1 MGVKDLKWYS
11 PFVFL
16 VGAILSFADPITDIL
31 TLVEFYRADHMT
43 WFGVGLTFVLLPCLA
58 FPLVFYK
65 LRIHE
70 SSPSL
75 SNWALVEF
83 YRANHKIW
91 FGVGLTFVL
100 LPCLAYPPMFYL
112 LRTSETS
119 PSDWARTA
127 LCALHPFSAAFA
139 RLEALLLTLKKWRY
153 EDEIDLYFK
162 DKAEDLFSY
171 IDLVVLF
178 EAVLE
183 CAPQFIIQ
191 LYAIS
196 VQEEPAAII
205 QIISLPISFLT
216 LVWAFTATDKISL
229 IENKIIPSSSDLNVK
244 HQLALYVTN
253 LLLLSSRLFAIC
265 YFTVS
270 YKWWVIGVLMVHCC
284 VMVIATVIQHRDKV
298 CCNASK
304 VFVTL
309 LFMGIHSLRDD
320 FTHITIRVD
329 VNGVNRNVYFS
340 HILFVLENFFMILM
354 FYFTYHP
361 NAWYSLTVTVCV
373 CVFSVLGSTMRIC
386 LFRWLSSRPAGRL
399 SSRDDNSNVN
409 TCAVKYY
416 VSSV

>member
-1 MGVKDLKWYS
+1 M
-11 PFVFL
+11 FL
-16 VGAILSFADPITDIL
+16 VGAMLSFADPITDIL
-31 TLVEFYRADHMT
+31 TLVEFYRANHKV

-58 FPLVFYK
+58 FPVVFY
-65 LRIHE
+65 LSRTSRSHL
-70 SSPSL
+70 SPS
-75 SNWALVEF
+75 
-83 YRANHKIW
+83 
-91 FGVGLTFVL
+91 T
-100 LPCLAYPPMFYL
+100 
-112 LRTSETS
+112 
-119 PSDWARTA
+119 WARTA
-127 LCALHPFSAAFA
+127 LCALHTFSAAFA
-139 RLEALLLTLKKWRY
+139 RLEALLLSLKKWRY

-216 LVWAFTATDKISL
+216 LAWAFTATDKMSL
-229 IENKIIPSSSDLNVK
+229 VANHIMPSSSYLNVK
-244 HQLALYVTN
+244 HQLVLYATH

-270 YKWWVIGVLMVHCC
+270 YKWWVIGVLNVHCC
-284 VMVIATVIQHRDKV
+284 VMVIATVIQHTDKV

-309 LFMGIHSLRDD
+309 LRMGIHSLRDD

-361 NAWYSLTVTVCV
+361 NAWYSLPVTVCV

-386 LFRWLSSRPAGRL
+386 LFRWLSKRPAEQL
-399 SSRDDNSNVN
+399 SSCDDSSNVN
-409 TCAVKYY
+409 ASVEKCYE
-416 VSSV
+416 SSV

>member
-16 VGAILSFADPITDIL
+16 IGAILSFADPITDIL

-75 SNWALVEF
+75 SNWA
-83 YRANHKIW
+83 
-91 FGVGLTFVL
+91 
-100 LPCLAYPPMFYL
+100 
-112 LRTSETS
+112 
-119 PSDWARTA
+119 RTA

-139 RLEALLLTLKKWRY
+139 RLEAFLLCLKKWRY
-153 EDEIDLYFK
+153 EDEIDLHINQK
-162 DKAEDLFSY
+162 DECVLRHHDLA
-171 IDLVVLF
+171 VLF

-191 LYAIS
+191 VYAIS

-216 LVWAFTATDKISL
+216 LAWAFTATDKMSL
-229 IENKIIPSSSDLNVK
+229 VENNIIQSSSYLNVK
-244 HQLALYVTN
+244 HQLALYATH

-284 VMVIATVIQHRDKV
+284 VMVIATVIQNRDKV
-298 CCNASK
+298 NCDASH
-304 VFVTL
+304 VLFTL

-320 FTHITIRVD
+320 FTNITIGAD
-329 VNGVNRNVYFS
+329 VNRVIRNVYFS

-354 FYFTYHP
+354 FYFTNHS
-361 NAWYSLTVTVCV
+361 NAWYSLPVTVCV

-386 LFRWLSSRPAGRL
+386 LLRWLSKRPVERL
-399 SSRDDNSNVN
+399 SGGDDQSNMN
-409 TCAVKYY
+409 TCV
-416 VSSV
+416 

>member
-1 MGVKDLKWYS
+1 MEEEDFKWYS
-11 PFVFL
+11 PFVLL

-58 FPLVFYK
+58 FPVAY
-65 LRIHE
+65 RGIRVIE
-70 SSPSL
+70 RSL
-75 SNWALVEF
+75 SQ
-83 YRANHKIW
+83 
-91 FGVGLTFVL
+91 
-100 LPCLAYPPMFYL
+100 
-112 LRTSETS
+112 
-119 PSDWARTA
+119 WARTA

-139 RLEALLLTLKKWRY
+139 RLEALLLSLKKWRY

-162 DKAEDLFSY
+162 NKAEDLFSY

-216 LVWAFTATDKISL
+216 LAWAFTATDKMVL
-229 IENKIIPSSSDLNVK
+229 AKCEIIPSSGAMKVK
-244 HQLALYVTN
+244 HQLALYATH

-270 YKWWVIGVLMVHCC
+270 YKWWVIGV
-284 VMVIATVIQHRDKV
+284 VMFHSCAVLIATVIQNRDEV
-298 CCNASK
+298 DCDASN
-304 VFVTL
+304 VLFIL
-309 LFMGIHSLRDD
+309 FFMGIHSLRDD
-320 FTHITIRVD
+320 FVEYSIKLEIT
-329 VNGVNRNVYFS
+329 GLTMGMYLS
-340 HILFVLENFFMILM
+340 HILFVLENFFMILT
-354 FYFTYHP
+354 FYFTYNP
-361 NAWYSLTVTVCV
+361 NAWYSLPVTVSV

-386 LFRWLSSRPAGRL
+386 LFRWLSRRPAGQL
-399 SSRDDNSNVN
+399 SGRDDSSNVN
-409 TCAVKYY
+409 TDH

>member
-1 MGVKDLKWYS
+1 MEEKDLKWYS
-11 PFVFL
+11 PFVFFAG
-16 VGAILSFADPITDIL
+16 VILSFADPITDIL
-31 TLVEFYRADHMT
+31 TLVEFYRAD
-43 WFGVGLTFVLLPCLA
+43 
-58 FPLVFYK
+58 
-65 LRIHE
+65 
-70 SSPSL
+70 
-75 SNWALVEF
+75 
-83 YRANHKIW
+83 HKIW

-139 RLEALLLTLKKWRY
+139 RLEAFLLSLKKWRY
-153 EDEIDLYFK
+153 EDEIDLHFK
-162 DKAEDLFSY
+162 DKVGDVLSY
-171 IDLVVLF
+171 IDVVLIF

-216 LVWAFTATDKISL
+216 LAWAFTATDKRSL
-229 IENKIIPSSSDLNVK
+229 VANEIMPSSSYLNVK
-244 HQLALYVTN
+244 HQLALYVIH

-270 YKWWVIGVLMVHCC
+270 YKWWVIGVLIVHCC
-284 VMVIATVIQHRDKV
+284 VMVIAAVIQNKDED
-298 CCNASK
+298 CCDATN
-304 VFVTL
+304 VFFTL

-320 FTHITIRVD
+320 FTYIMIGAD
-329 VNGVNRNVYFS
+329 VNGVIRNVYFS

-354 FYFTYHP
+354 FYFTYHS
-361 NAWYSLTVTVCV
+361 NAWYFLPVTVCV

-386 LFRWLSSRPAGRL
+386 ILRWLSRRPAEQL
-399 SSRDDNSNVN
+399 SSRDDSSNMN
-409 TCAVKYY
+409 TCVEICY

>member
-1 MGVKDLKWYS
+1 MRTNEKSVDMEAKDLKWYS

-16 VGAILSFADPITDIL
+16 VGAMLSFADPITDIL
-31 TLVEFYRADHMT
+31 TLVEFYR
-43 WFGVGLTFVLLPCLA
+43 G
-58 FPLVFYK
+58 
-65 LRIHE
+65 
-70 SSPSL
+70 
-75 SNWALVEF
+75 
-83 YRANHKIW
+83 NHKVW

-139 RLEALLLTLKKWRY
+139 RLEAFLLSLKKCRSK
-153 EDEIDLYFK
+153 DETDLYCNE
-162 DKAEDLFSY
+162 KAEEVLSY
-171 IDLVVLF
+171 IYFVVLF
-178 EAVLE
+178 EAVFE

-191 LYAIS
+191 LFAIS

-354 FYFTYHP
+354 FYFTHP
-361 NAWYSLTVTVCV
+361 NAWYSLPVTVCV

-386 LFRWLSSRPAGRL
+386 LFRWLSKRPAEQL
-399 SSRDDNSNVN
+399 SSCDDSSNVN
-409 TCAVKYY
+409 DSVVKCYE
-416 VSSV
+416 SSV

>member
-1 MGVKDLKWYS
+1 MRTNEKSVDMEAKDLKWYS

-16 VGAILSFADPITDIL
+16 VGAMLSFADLITDIL
-31 TLVEFYRADHMT
+31 TLLEFYR
-43 WFGVGLTFVLLPCLA
+43 G
-58 FPLVFYK
+58 
-65 LRIHE
+65 
-70 SSPSL
+70 
-75 SNWALVEF
+75 
-83 YRANHKIW
+83 NHKVW

-139 RLEALLLTLKKWRY
+139 RLEAFLLSLKKCRSK
-153 EDEIDLYFK
+153 DETDLYCNE
-162 DKAEDLFSY
+162 KAEEVLSY
-171 IDLVVLF
+171 IYFVVLF
-178 EAVLE
+178 EAVFE

-191 LYAIS
+191 LFAIS

-270 YKWWVIGVLMVHCC
+270 YKWWVIGVVMFHSC
-284 VMVIATVIQHRDKV
+284 VVLIATVIQNRDEV
-298 CCNASK
+298 DCNARI
-304 VFVTL
+304 VLTIL

-320 FTHITIRVD
+320 FVEVSMDLKIT
-329 VNGVNRNVYFS
+329 GLTMSMYLS

-361 NAWYSLTVTVCV
+361 NAWYSLPVTVCV
-373 CVFSVLGSTMRIC
+373 CVFSVLGSTMRIF
-386 LFRWLSSRPAGRL
+386 LFRWLSRRPAGRL

-409 TCAVKYY
+409 TCALKYY

>member
-1 MGVKDLKWYS
+1 MKVEDLKWYS
-11 PFVFL
+11 PFVFF
-16 VGAILSFADPITDIL
+16 VGAVLSFADPITDIL
-31 TLVEFYRADHMT
+31 T
-43 WFGVGLTFVLLPCLA
+43 
-58 FPLVFYK
+58 
-65 LRIHE
+65 
-70 SSPSL
+70 
-75 SNWALVEF
+75 LVEF

-100 LPCLAYPPMFYL
+100 LPCLVFPPVFYQ
-112 LRTSETS
+112 LRIGAPS
-119 PSDWARTA
+119 PSPSNWARTA

-139 RLEALLLTLKKWRY
+139 RLEALLLSLKKWRY

-216 LVWAFTATDKISL
+216 LAWAFTATDKWSHVKN
-229 IENKIIPSSSDLNVK
+229 EIIPRSSYI
-244 HQLALYVTN
+244 ALYATH

-284 VMVIATVIQHRDKV
+284 VMEIATVIQNRDEV
-298 CCNASK
+298 NCDASD
-304 VFVTL
+304 VFFTL
-309 LFMGIHSLRDD
+309 VFMGIHSLRDD
-320 FTHITIRVD
+320 LTHITIRPY
-329 VNGVNRNVYFS
+329 VNGIIRNVYFS

-361 NAWYSLTVTVCV
+361 KAWYSLPVTVCV

-386 LFRWLSSRPAGRL
+386 LLRWLRKGPAEQL
-399 SSRDDNSNVN
+399 SSFDDSSNVN
-409 TCAVKYY
+409 A
-416 VSSV
+416 SV